1 MRVLLVL
8 LAALLAAA
16 CDTAIPSPPPITVVI
31 TAVDDTAALAD
42 GVAQALTGTAQVQI
56 GLTETVLALG
66 GITLTPS
73 STPTPSPTPAVVPT
87 RQVSPTATFTPSVT
101 PTPTFVPFATS
112 LPALAAAD
120 APGRLRVLHG
130 WRGDE
135 AQPAPAFDV
144 YINGQRVKRG
154 LTSAQASNYQQVPPG
169 AVQVALFNSATNV
182 DIGTRA
188 APELATVVEVPP
200 GGSVSLLLLEP
211 GALIPIVENA
221 QPVPSGRARLTI
233 VQANPLLLPANV
245 LLPDIQRALV
255 YNLRL
260 NDIVGPLDVPA
271 GSHLVDLYDAE
282 KPEQLITSL
291 RANLTLANR
300 LEYVLVLLP
309 SPIVGITE
317 HLLFS
322 GAPRGLPTDTFIRFV
337 NAAPQAGEFAL
348 LLDDQTQFDLL
359 PVGMTEAIPVST
371 LGVRVTALA
380 RNGRRLM
387 DVPLGPWDTPAVQR
401 ASKIVLLTGDAQSL
415 NAATFVQ
422 SPPRSAINASLRL
435 IHGLQDVIPLNLEIR
450 PALVAPP
457 TADAPTAPGAPTL
470 PPEAL
475 WQPAAQ
481 ASFGLA
487 SDYVTRAPGLYDV
500 RLLLSGT
507 RNVIAQ
513 INQVE
518 LAAGGTYDFVAF
530 PGAEPGS
537 AQMALVEP
545 DVQVSNL
552 GAPSDPDAIAEA
564 VRATLTAAAPR
575 ITSTPTRAFTPTP
588 TWTPVLTNTPR
599 PTNTPSLPPPSL
611 LVDPAPPNTLRD
623 QVTVIGQ
630 GFAAGAQFVVRL
642 DDNPAVLFTGRT
654 LDDGTLAA
662 LVNLPATVSAGPH
675 VLRVCADCRPG
686 GQQQEA
692 FAVINVAPPDLT
704 PTATRQP

>member
-1 MRVLLVL
+1 MRVLLIL

-73 STPTPSPTPAVVPT
+73 STPTPSPTPAAVPT
-87 RQVSPTATFTPSVT
+87 RLVSPTATFTPSVT
-101 PTPTFVPFATS
+101 PTPTFPPFATS
-112 LPALAAAD
+112 LPGLAAAD

-144 YINGQRVKRG
+144 YINGQRVKRS

-169 AVQVALFNSATNV
+169 AVQVVLFNSATNV

-271 GSHLVDLYDAE
+271 GNHLVDLYDAE

-291 RANLTLANR
+291 RANLALANR

-309 SPIVGITE
+309 SKIVGVTE

-322 GAPRGLPTDTFIRFV
+322 GAPRGLPTDTFVRFV

-348 LLDDQTQFDLL
+348 LLDDQMQFNPL

-371 LGVRVTALA
+371 LGVQAAALA
-380 RNGRRLM
+380 GNGRWLM

-415 NAATFVQ
+415 NAVTFVQ

-450 PALVAPP
+450 PVLAPP
-457 TADAPTAPGAPTL
+457 PPTPGSNIATPL
-470 PPEAL
+470 PEAP
-475 WQPAAQ
+475 WQPLAQ

-518 LAAGGTYDFVAF
+518 LVAGGTYDFVAF
-530 PGAEPGS
+530 PGIEAGS

-545 DVQVSNL
+545 DVQVSSL
-552 GAPSDPDAIAEA
+552 GARSDPEAIAEA

-588 TWTPVLTNTPR
+588 TWTPVPTNTPR
-599 PTNTPSLPPPSL
+599 PTNTPNLPPPSL

-623 QVTVIGQ
+623 RVTVIGQ
-630 GFAAGAQFVVRL
+630 GFAANAQFVVRL

-654 LDDGTLAA
+654 SDDGTLAA

-692 FAVINVAPPDLT
+692 FAVINVAPPNLT
-704 PTATRQP
+704 PTPTRQP